1 MPHTPGP
8 WHTAA
13 RDNDYQSE
21 VTQEVSGKTVAL
33 TYTSNDA
40 DAYLIAAAP
49 RMLASLKLA
58 DKINVALTDAGLFD
72 TLAGDVHPD
81 EINAACDAVRAA
93 IAEAEGR

>member
-13 RDNDYQSE
+13 RDSDYQSE

-40 DAYLIAAAP
+40 DAHLIAAAP
-49 RMLASLKLA
+49 NMLAA
-58 DKINVALTDAGLFD
+58 IRKIASY
-72 TLAGDVHPD
+72 GDVPPGAELD
-81 EINAACDAVRAA
+81 RVSAEQMIEIASAAA
-93 IAEAEGR
+93 AEAEGR